1 MVQICA
7 QFLQATSDAGE
18 RRLNPVRTMESLV
31 DRIQRSRSKPPTV
44 GQTVAV
50 GPVIEQAE
58 VEIIDHPAVQQPGA
72 GFVMAPKG
80 QMVVNPLFAAPASA
94 VPPRGGGWRGG
105 DRGRGRGRQR
115 GANNQSATNNQG
127 TGNRLVRCSRLTAP
141 VVYC

>member
-1 MVQICA
+1 
-7 QFLQATSDAGE
+7 
-18 RRLNPVRTMESLV
+18 MESLV